1 MKTDAQ
7 LERDATSL
15 GHDHSFVVR
24 ALSCI
29 AVAAKSASNN
39 ACCLEVLRD
48 LADDIT
54 ALGKVNLS
62 ADDANDAT
70 KREQVKTYINRLL
83 EKQLT

>member
-15 GHDHSFVVR
+15 GH
-24 ALSCI
+24 
-29 AVAAKSASNN
+29 
-39 ACCLEVLRD
+39 D